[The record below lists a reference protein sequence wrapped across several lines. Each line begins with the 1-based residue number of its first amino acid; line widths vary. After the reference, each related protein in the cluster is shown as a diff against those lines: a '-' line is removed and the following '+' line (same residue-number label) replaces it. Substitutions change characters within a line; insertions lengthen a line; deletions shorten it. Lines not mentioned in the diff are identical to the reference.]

1 MAVFIKG
8 KTVNDVWG
16 AAFNALCKQADE
28 GFSNDSRD
36 GEVVGELLDVV
47 LSVDDPTRNIV
58 TNPIRKMPMRYAVG
72 ELLWYL
78 SGSNKVRDIAQYSSV
93 WENLTDDGFT
103 VNSAYGHRIFHAF
116 GFDQFEYVKNLLKK
130 DPLSRQAVIHIKN
143 PSTAETKDVPCT
155 IALQFL
161 VRPDEDGALK
171 LNLTV
176 MMRSNDVWKGL
187 PYDAFSFCALQVLMA
202 MQLGLGV
209 GTYTHFATSLHLY
222 KRDYEGAMKNKQA
235 LNVVSTKD

>member
-1 MAVFIKG
+1 MAVFIQG
-8 KTVNDVWG
+8 RTVNEAWE
-16 AAFNALCKQADE
+16 AAFKELYKQAEE

-36 GEVVGELLDVV
+36 GEVVGELLDTVICV
-47 LSVDDPTRNIV
+47 TDPTRSIV
-58 TNPIRKMPMRYAVG
+58 TSPIRKMPMRYAVG

-78 SGSNKVRDIAQYSSV
+78 SGSNKVKDIAQYSSV
-93 WENLTDDGFT
+93 WEGLTDDGFT

-116 GFDQFEYVKNLLKK
+116 GFDQFEHVKNMLSKN
-130 DPLSRQAVIHIKN
+130 PLSRQAVIHIKD
-143 PSTAETKDVPCT
+143 PSRAETKDVPCT
-155 IALQFL
+155 IALQFM
-161 VRPDEDGALK
+161 VRQGEDGLYR

-202 MQLGLGV
+202 MQLGVKV

-222 KRDYEGAMKNKQA
+222 KRDYETALKNKQA
-235 LNVVSTKD
+235 LTEVPTKD